1 MYTAYLIL
9 LDPLHAY
16 NRLLN
21 VPRQPDKEEEV
32 QLADD
37 GVGEGQAHRAR
48 LYGVPGQDGHQG
60 HRYDHRHANHLE
72 PQVQP
77 AVRDDLWVASRL
89 QRVNV
94 GLVFSLKGRLE
105 AE

>member
-1 MYTAYLIL
+1 
-9 LDPLHAY
+9 
-16 NRLLN
+16 
-21 VPRQPDKEEEV
+21 
-32 QLADD
+32 
-37 GVGEGQAHRAR
+37 
-48 LYGVPGQDGHQG
+48 
-60 HRYDHRHANHLE
+60 LE

-77 AVRDDLWVASRL
+77 TVRDDLWVASRL